1 MNVMAHKK
9 KNMEIKKRPRTKK
22 GFHPD
27 PCLRVSKEEL
37 DELMKRV
44 LVNQTKD
51 FSILEKITEKKLR
64 N

>member
-1 MNVMAHKK
+1 MIVMAHKK

-37 DELMKRV
+37 DELMKRFFDRK
-44 LVNQTKD
+44 TKY
-51 FSILEKITEKKLR
+51 
-64 N
+64 